1 MIAVDTSNVK
11 TLCEQYSLKS
21 FALFGSVT
29 SDSFNDASDVDVL
42 ISFDSTLQDNYFDTF
57 FSLKEELESYWNRS
71 VDLVVEKKFRNQYF
85 RESVEQSKVVLY
97 EQ

>member
-29 SDSFNDASDVDVL
+29 SDTFNDSSDIDVL
-42 ISFDSTLQDNYFDTF
+42 ISFDSTQQDNYFDSY
-57 FSLKEELESYWNRS
+57 FSLKEELELYWDRS
-71 VDLVVEKKFRNQYF
+71 VDLVVEKEFRNQYF
-85 RESVEQSKVVLY
+85 RESVEKSKIVLY